1 MLQHTVLALA
11 ITKGDFFKSPTIGA
25 SKYLVLGGGKLI
37 LPRVY
42 RFYIWTPKS
51 VISNNTLY
59 TFLTQFLCSQQY
71 CSHFQR
77 ALGGS
82 MHRLWGSL
90 AATQQLRTIPTQVPQ
105 QPGLASMAE
114 TSKTKHITRCNYKPT
129 ITSQNLP
136 WTRFL
141 QHFPEAFSFGC
152 RHNQLVVGHS
162 KCNGS
167 VHPCAAITIE
177 ILTIRQLPFF
187 SLFWHLTL
195 SIYP

>member
-1 MLQHTVLALA
+1 
-11 ITKGDFFKSPTIGA
+11 
-25 SKYLVLGGGKLI
+25 
-37 LPRVY
+37 
-42 RFYIWTPKS
+42 
-51 VISNNTLY
+51 
-59 TFLTQFLCSQQY
+59 
-71 CSHFQR
+71 
-77 ALGGS
+77 

-90 AATQQLRTIPTQVPQ
+90 AATQQLRTISTQVPQ

-187 SLFWHLTL
+187 GLFWHLTL
-195 SIYP
+195 SIYPQVGHKVASCPMPLIVSMQLYHSHSIAKLAAQLPSIPLTIQKSYKLKLLESFVLMHFLLNLAQAYASRES